1 MSKTQEE
8 LNALKEEVETLNK
21 KFEEPTEEELA
32 QISGGGIKGTIQQQ
46 MLIIELI
53 QFVETNQDQWGCRT
67 KGLSE
72 LFRTSDLS
80 FSEIE
85 HYLISNKGYGDSF
98 IDFLFEK
105 YISQGYYQ
113 L

>member
-1 MSKTQEE
+1 MKTKEE
-8 LNALKEEVETLNK
+8 LNALKEEVETLN
-21 KFEEPTEEELA
+21 ERPAELSDAELA
-32 QISGGGIKGTIQQQ
+32 QVSGVGIKGTTQQK

-85 HYLISNKGYGDSF
+85 RYLNSNRGYGDSF

-105 YISQGYYQ
+105 YIRQGYYQ
-113 L
+113 R

>member
-1 MSKTQEE
+1 MKTKEE
-8 LNALKEEVETLNK
+8 LNALKEEAETVNERPAELSGA
-21 KFEEPTEEELA
+21 ELA
-32 QISGGGIKGTIQQQ
+32 EVTGGIQGTVQQK

-80 FSEIE
+80 LSEIE
-85 HYLISNKGYGDSF
+85 RYLISNRGYGDSF

-105 YISQGYYQ
+105 YIRQGYYQ